1 MLPNAAIA
9 CAPRSFRESV
19 THRLSLH
26 EPVEASRP
34 KMRRSK
40 LLRVSKHVDTPEN
53 RLIATHRPPRAKA
66 SAAFALV
73 ALILMHARRA
83 LPEAMH
89 STRLPFTTKIS
100 RIPSLSIRQKKPVK
114 PYKRRNASER
124 HERLP
129 CVSRR
134 KSREKTIVPSA
145 CSAPI
150 REEHSSLSLSL
161 SLNNRNNH
169 NRRNRRTSSRNCLS
183 SKDNHTRTANR
194 DRISRISRINNLD
207 KLPALPEQ

>member
-19 THRLSLH
+19 THRLSVH
-26 EPVEASRP
+26 ELVEASRP

-53 RLIATHRPPRAKA
+53 RLIAIHRLPRAKA

-73 ALILMHARRA
+73 ALIFMHARRA
-83 LPEAMH
+83 LPEAML

-134 KSREKTIVPSA
+134 KSRERTIVPSA
-145 CSAPI
+145 CSVPI
-150 REEHSSLSLSL
+150 REEHSSLSL

-194 DRISRISRINNLD
+194 DKINRINSPGKPL
-207 KLPALPEQ
+207 ALLEQ